1 MLGYVLKKLTDGFEK
16 NGGALN
22 DTFRIRQA
30 ISEMAGITC
39 RLALAVENLVAISDC
54 RTG

>member
-22 DTFRIRQA
+22 DTFSYKASYFRDGRHYMQ
-30 ISEMAGITC
+30 
-39 RLALAVENLVAISDC
+39 
-54 RTG
+54 TGSGR